1 MTALLRLFLDLCR
14 LRAAPQD
21 LPSATALAGWTAG
34 LYTAVSALAYRMLY
48 PMGSPLLAAVADAL
62 VLIAFVLVALRVT
75 GKPARAAQTLS
86 ALFGASI
93 VFALLLLALLGWAPA
108 AGADGTP
115 SPVAGLLSLALAIW
129 QIVVFA
135 HILRHALEVNYLMA
149 GAITF
154 GYVVVSGALIETLLG
169 SA

>member
-115 SPVAGLLSLALAIW
+115 SAVASIRPSANSSDKCAP
-129 QIVVFA
+129 FA
-135 HILRHALEVNYLMA
+135 TAAAARTVWPR
-149 GAITF
+149 
-154 GYVVVSGALIETLLG
+154 VSRTRAKPRASTLL
-169 SA
+169 